1 MSKAVTTL
9 SLWDDR
15 RTPGDIANG
24 QPDLKISTMAEGQFR
39 IEPTDNSGVVINSSQ
54 AVWLANFLIAG
65 SQEGADD

>member
-24 QPDLKISTMAEGQFR
+24 QPDLNVSTMAEGQFR
-39 IEPTDNSGVVINSSQ
+39 IEPIDTSGVVINAAQ
-54 AVWLANFLIAG
+54 AIWLAKFLTAA
-65 SQEGADD
+65 SQEKIDD